1 MKTTI
6 LEIDNYVVKEGKF
19 KEFQDW
25 VKKNEKS
32 FAALAKKWNG
42 KYRGT
47 YYYVLG
53 TGAHVNAGVAIMW
66 ELSKYGD
73 IDESLKLYKDPENER
88 IMKEGMKLLVSTPTP
103 ALFLRP
109 VGQGLFYKGT

>member
-1 MKTTI
+1 MI
-6 LEIDNYVVKEGKF
+6 IQIDNFVIKEKKY

-25 VKKNEKS
+25 IKANEENLAAWGKKIG
-32 FAALAKKWNG
+32 W

-53 TGAHVNAGVAIMW
+53 TGAHVNAGGCMMW

-73 IDESLKLYKDPENER
+73 IDKSLTAFKDPTDEKLTRELT
-88 IMKEGMKLLVSTPTP
+88 ELLVNMPTP
-103 ALFLRP
+103 SLLLRP
-109 VGQGLFYKGT
+109 FGEALLYKGT

>member
-1 MKTTI
+1 MI
-6 LEIDNYVVKEGKF
+6 IQIDNFLIKEKKY

-25 VKKNEKS
+25 IKANEENL
-32 FAALAKKWNG
+32 AAWAKKAGW

-53 TGAHVNAGVAIMW
+53 TGAHLNAGGCFMW

-73 IDESLKLYKDPENER
+73 IDKLLTIFKDPVDEKLTRELTELLEN
-88 IMKEGMKLLVSTPTP
+88 IPTP
-103 ALFLRP
+103 SLLLRP
-109 VGQGLFYKGT
+109 FGEAHIYKGT